1 MDENDSL
8 ISELDSEQA
17 NAIDSVIGKKIWNIE
32 VLEEGDQSMV
42 KIMFSED
49 EETDFIKPEILD
61 VRPIQVLTAIT
72 EDTPFARVGKMLQSE
87 EVSREGSIDVE
98 QGESRE

>member
-49 EETDFIKPEILD
+49 EDTDFILLHAEGMDMYIVNEKPK
-61 VRPIQVLTAIT
+61 VTH
-72 EDTPFARVGKMLQSE
+72 
-87 EVSREGSIDVE
+87 
-98 QGESRE
+98 

>member
-17 NAIDSVIGKKIWNIE
+17 SAIDSVIGRKIWNVEI
-32 VLEEGDQSMV
+32 LEDGDQSMV

-49 EETDFIKPEILD
+49 DDSDFILIHAEGMDMYIVNQKPK
-61 VRPIQVLTAIT
+61 VTH
-72 EDTPFARVGKMLQSE
+72 
-87 EVSREGSIDVE
+87 
-98 QGESRE
+98 

>member
-8 ISELDSEQA
+8 ISELNAEQA

-32 VLEEGDQSMV
+32 VLEDGDQSVV

-49 EETDFIKPEILD
+49 DDSDYILLHAEGMDMYIVNQKPA
-61 VRPIQVLTAIT
+61 VTH
-72 EDTPFARVGKMLQSE
+72 
-87 EVSREGSIDVE
+87 
-98 QGESRE
+98 

>member
-17 NAIDSVIGKKIWNIE
+17 RAIDSVIGRKIWNVEI
-32 VLEEGDQSMV
+32 LEDGDQSMV

-49 EETDFIKPEILD
+49 DDSDFILIHAEGMDMYIVNQKPK
-61 VRPIQVLTAIT
+61 VTH
-72 EDTPFARVGKMLQSE
+72 
-87 EVSREGSIDVE
+87 
-98 QGESRE
+98 

>member
-17 NAIDSVIGKKIWNIE
+17 KAIDSVIGKRIWNIE

-49 EETDFIKPEILD
+49 EDTDFILLHAEGMDMYIVNEKPK
-61 VRPIQVLTAIT
+61 VTH
-72 EDTPFARVGKMLQSE
+72 
-87 EVSREGSIDVE
+87 
-98 QGESRE
+98 

>member
-1 MDENDSL
+1 MDENDSV

-17 NAIDSVIGKKIWNIE
+17 KAIDSVIGKKIWNIE

-49 EETDFIKPEILD
+49 EETNFILLHAEGMDMYIVNEKPK
-61 VRPIQVLTAIT
+61 VTH
-72 EDTPFARVGKMLQSE
+72 
-87 EVSREGSIDVE
+87 
-98 QGESRE
+98 

>member
-49 EETDFIKPEILD
+49 EETDFILLHAEGMDMYIVNEKPK
-61 VRPIQVLTAIT
+61 VTH
-72 EDTPFARVGKMLQSE
+72 
-87 EVSREGSIDVE
+87 
-98 QGESRE
+98 

>member
-17 NAIDSVIGKKIWNIE
+17 NAIDSVIGRKIWNVEI
-32 VLEEGDQSMV
+32 LEDGDQSMV

-49 EETDFIKPEILD
+49 DDSDFMLIHAEGMDMYIVNQKPK
-61 VRPIQVLTAIT
+61 VTH
-72 EDTPFARVGKMLQSE
+72 
-87 EVSREGSIDVE
+87 
-98 QGESRE
+98 

>member
-1 MDENDSL
+1 MDENDSI

-17 NAIDSVIGKKIWNIE
+17 KAIDSVIGKKIWNIE

-49 EETDFIKPEILD
+49 EETDFILLHAEGMDMYIVNEKPK
-61 VRPIQVLTAIT
+61 VTH
-72 EDTPFARVGKMLQSE
+72 
-87 EVSREGSIDVE
+87 
-98 QGESRE
+98 

>member
-17 NAIDSVIGKKIWNIE
+17 SAIDSVIGKKIWNIE
-32 VLEEGDQSMV
+32 VLEDGDQSVV

-49 EETDFIKPEILD
+49 EDSNYILMHAEGMDMYIVNEKPK
-61 VRPIQVLTAIT
+61 VTH
-72 EDTPFARVGKMLQSE
+72 
-87 EVSREGSIDVE
+87 
-98 QGESRE
+98 

>member
-17 NAIDSVIGKKIWNIE
+17 RAIDSVIGRKIWNVEI
-32 VLEEGDQSMV
+32 LEDGDQSMV

-49 EETDFIKPEILD
+49 DDSDFILIHAEGMDMYIIHKKPK
-61 VRPIQVLTAIT
+61 VTH
-72 EDTPFARVGKMLQSE
+72 
-87 EVSREGSIDVE
+87 
-98 QGESRE
+98 

>member
-1 MDENDSL
+1 MDENNSV

-32 VLEEGDQSMV
+32 VLEDGDQSMV

-49 EETDFIKPEILD
+49 DESDYILLHAEGMDMYIVNEKPK
-61 VRPIQVLTAIT
+61 VTH
-72 EDTPFARVGKMLQSE
+72 
-87 EVSREGSIDVE
+87 
-98 QGESRE
+98 